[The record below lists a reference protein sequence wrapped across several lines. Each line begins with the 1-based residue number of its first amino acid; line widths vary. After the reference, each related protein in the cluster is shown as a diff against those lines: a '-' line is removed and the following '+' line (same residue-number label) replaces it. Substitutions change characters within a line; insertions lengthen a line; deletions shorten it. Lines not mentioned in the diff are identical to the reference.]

1 MLPCEPLARTLH
13 SCHNLMNG
21 CTSSHQEW
29 AVLTGFHVLVDVS
42 CTVYPFL
49 SSRCFPTSFWQ
60 GLLNVFVFSHNTWNF
75 ARVLASCHMSWRARS
90 AHPLRP
96 FNDIFKDY
104 QASLRAAV
112 RTLIPASR
120 PQMIQRRP
128 TPHFSH
134 STNLPIPPSSWMPPR
149 SICSTNLAPSA
160 FTAPTFFSINLH
172 LLLSNMPCSN
182 TTRPA
187 ACPRHPPSTSSGSI
201 HGSPPPAPASDL
213 RTYGFDLK
221 SIGKGTVLIAT
232 TRRSMKSHF
241 GG

>member
-120 PQMIQRRP
+120 PQMIQRWP
-128 TPHFSH
+128 MPHFRDSFHQFANSTFQLDATPFHLLHQSCPLRFH
-134 STNLPIPPSSWMPPR
+134 SP
-149 SICSTNLAPSA
+149 
-160 FTAPTFFSINLH
+160 H
-172 LLLSNMPCSN
+172 LLLNQ
-182 TTRPA
+182 
-187 ACPRHPPSTSSGSI
+187 
-201 HGSPPPAPASDL
+201 SPPFAFQHAL
-213 RTYGFDLK
+213 LEHY
-221 SIGKGTVLIAT
+221 
-232 TRRSMKSHF
+232 
-241 GG
+241 